1 MIISVPWLELSEVQQ
16 RDLLAALEDAFGK
29 RVRDRERFWN
39 CRVSFYYPRRFGSW
53 TGAAIT
59 WSARGGK
66 EKVVYMDK
74 FFVRKSRAEK
84 GEGTRFLEEL
94 TRSVSEETL
103 LWRTDVVLAERFYG
117 RMPGVRT
124 LARHGEYVYQAFYPG
139 SNGKGDQEMLLELT
153 RIPSAF

>member
-1 MIISVPWLELSEVQQ
+1 MLVHVPWLELSAAQR
-16 RDLLAALEDAFGK
+16 RDLLVALEDAFGK

-39 CRVSFYYPRRFGSW
+39 CRVSFYYPRRFGPW

-59 WSARGGK
+59 WSVRGK

-74 FFVRKSRAEK
+74 FFIRKSRAEK

-94 TRSVSEETL
+94 IRSVSGWNEQAL
-103 LWRTDVVLAERFYG
+103 LWRTDAVLAERFYG

-124 LARHGEYVYQAFYPG
+124 LVQCGEYVYQAV
-139 SNGKGDQEMLLELT
+139 SSGKVDQDMLLALT
-153 RIPSAF
+153 RIPSAFC